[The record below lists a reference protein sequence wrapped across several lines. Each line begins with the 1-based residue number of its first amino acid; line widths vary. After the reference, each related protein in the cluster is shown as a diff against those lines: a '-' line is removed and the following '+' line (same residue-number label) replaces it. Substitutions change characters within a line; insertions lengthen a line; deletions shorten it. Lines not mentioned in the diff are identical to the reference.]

1 MKLIVKKSLFKISYI
16 ISYLI
21 PYSKLSR
28 LFLFIHSNL
37 YTGWISREFKE
48 FGEAT
53 IIIPSFSLLL
63 GPQYISI
70 GSRCNIA
77 SGVQL
82 TAWKK
87 YQEQSF
93 TPEIVLGDN
102 CSIGEDSHITA
113 INSIRLGKN
122 VLLGKKILI
131 TDNAHGA
138 SSIDLLDIAPN
149 FRPLYSKGPVIIEDN
164 VWIGEKSSIMP
175 GVHVGKGSIIAANS
189 VVTKDVPPY
198 CVVAGVP
205 AKVVKIMKVK

>member
-102 CSIGEDSHITA
+102 CSIG
-113 INSIRLGKN
+113 LGKN
-122 VLLGKKILI
+122 VRLGKKILI